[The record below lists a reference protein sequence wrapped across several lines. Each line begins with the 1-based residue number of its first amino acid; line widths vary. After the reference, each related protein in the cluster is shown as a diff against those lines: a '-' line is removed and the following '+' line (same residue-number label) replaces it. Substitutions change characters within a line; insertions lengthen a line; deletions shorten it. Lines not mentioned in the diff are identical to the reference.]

1 MSEST
6 ENKADNN
13 EIKRVSFGRLLKDL
27 ISGSIV
33 TDRIILK
40 NLGYMALLTLLG
52 ALYIANRFHAERIT
66 RDTTRIQNELK
77 DLRAES
83 MATSTD
89 LVYASKQSEV
99 YRLVKE
105 RGLDLEE
112 LSEPPF
118 KLIVS
123 KK

>member
-1 MSEST
+1 MHEDVG
-6 ENKADNN
+6 NKNN
-13 EIKRVSFGRLLKDL
+13 GDDVKRVSFGRLMKDL

-33 TDRIILK
+33 TDRLILR
-40 NLGYMALLTLLG
+40 NLGYLALLTILG
-52 ALYIANRFHAERIT
+52 ALYIANRFHAERII
-66 RDTTRIQNELK
+66 RETTRLQSELR

-112 LSEPPF
+112 LDEPPF
-118 KLIVS
+118 KLVVD

>member
-1 MSEST
+1 MTRDSE
-6 ENKADNN
+6 NN
-13 EIKRVSFGRLLKDL
+13 INGDGIKRVSFGRLMKDL

-33 TDRIILK
+33 TDRIILR
-40 NLGYMALLTLLG
+40 NLGYLALLTILG

-66 RDTTRIQNELK
+66 RETTRLQSDLK
-77 DLRAES
+77 DLKAES

-89 LVYASKQSEV
+89 LVFASKQSEV

-118 KLIVS
+118 KLVVD

>member
-1 MSEST
+1 MTEDA
-6 ENKADNN
+6 ENKINDD
-13 EIKRVSFGRLLKDL
+13 EVKRVSFGRLVKDL

-33 TDRIILK
+33 TDRIILR
-40 NLGYMALLTLLG
+40 NLGYLALLTILG
-52 ALYIANRFHAERIT
+52 AFYIANRFHAERII
-66 RDTTRIQNELK
+66 RETTKLQSELR

-89 LVYASKQSEV
+89 LVYASKQSEI
-99 YRLVKE
+99 YRLVRE

-112 LSEPPF
+112 LDEPPF
-118 KLIVS
+118 KLVVD

>member
-1 MSEST
+1 MAEIN
-6 ENKADNN
+6 EDKVVNN
-13 EIKRVSFGRLLKDL
+13 EIKRVSFGRLVKDL

-33 TDRIILK
+33 TDRLILR
-40 NLGYMALLTLLG
+40 NLGYMALLTVLG

-66 RDTTRIQNELK
+66 RDTTRMQNDLK

-83 MATSTD
+83 MSVSTD

-118 KLIVS
+118 KLIVD

>member
-1 MSEST
+1 MSGKT
-6 ENKADNN
+6 ENITGNS

-33 TDRIILK
+33 TERLILK
-40 NLGYMALLTLLG
+40 NLGYMAMLTLLG

-66 RDTTRIQNELK
+66 RDTSRVQNELK
-77 DLRAES
+77 DLRAEA

-89 LVYASKQSEV
+89 LVFASKQSEV
-99 YRLVKE
+99 YRLVRE

-112 LSEPPF
+112 LHEPPF
-118 KLIVS
+118 KLIVD

>member
-1 MSEST
+1 MSGKT
-6 ENKADNN
+6 ENITGNN

-33 TDRIILK
+33 TERLILK
-40 NLGYMALLTLLG
+40 NLGYMAMLTLLG

-66 RDTTRIQNELK
+66 RDTSRVQNELK
-77 DLRAES
+77 DLRAEA

-89 LVYASKQSEV
+89 LVFASKQSEV
-99 YRLVKE
+99 YRLVRE

-112 LSEPPF
+112 LHEPPF
-118 KLIVS
+118 KLIVD

>member
-1 MSEST
+1 MAEIN
-6 ENKADNN
+6 EDKVVNN
-13 EIKRVSFGRLLKDL
+13 EIKRVSFGRLVKDL

-33 TDRIILK
+33 TDRLILR
-40 NLGYMALLTLLG
+40 NLGYMALLTVLG

-66 RDTTRIQNELK
+66 RDTTRMQNELK

-83 MATSTD
+83 MSVSTD

-118 KLIVS
+118 KLIVD

>member
-1 MSEST
+1 MEEEVKDKT
-6 ENKADNN
+6 GGDDV
-13 EIKRVSFGRLLKDL
+13 KRVSFGRLMKDL

-33 TDRIILK
+33 TDRIILR
-40 NLGYMALLTLLG
+40 NLGYLALLTILG
-52 ALYIANRFHAERIT
+52 AFYIANRFHAERII
-66 RDTTRIQNELK
+66 RETTRLQSELN

-112 LSEPPF
+112 LDEPPF
-118 KLIVS
+118 KLVVN
-123 KK
+123 K

>member
-1 MSEST
+1 MAEI
-6 ENKADNN
+6 NDDKVVNN
-13 EIKRVSFGRLLKDL
+13 EIKRVSFGRLVKDL

-33 TDRIILK
+33 TDRLILR
-40 NLGYMALLTLLG
+40 NLGYMALLTVLG

-66 RDTTRIQNELK
+66 RDTTRMQNELK

-83 MATSTD
+83 MSVSTD

-118 KLIVS
+118 KLIVD

>member
-1 MSEST
+1 MGEDV
-6 ENKADNN
+6 EDRINGD
-13 EIKRVSFGRLLKDL
+13 EVKRVSFGRLMKDL

-33 TDRIILK
+33 TDRIILR
-40 NLGYMALLTLLG
+40 NLGYLALLTILG
-52 ALYIANRFHAERIT
+52 AFYIANRFHAERII
-66 RDTTRIQNELK
+66 RETTRLQSELK

-105 RGLDLEE
+105 RGLSLEE
-112 LSEPPF
+112 LDEPPF
-118 KLIVS
+118 KLVVD